1 MTTRRFARHLV
12 ACAAIALGATSDATA
27 QEAAT
32 PVTFNQH
39 VAPVL
44 HRACAQCHHPG
55 GAGPFSLVTFA
66 DAAKRAKQLATVTS
80 SGFMP
85 PWKADGHPDEFV
97 AQPRLSPDEVALF
110 RRWAEAPA

>member
-1 MTTRRFARHLV
+1 MTPCTSAWKLV
-12 ACAAIALGATSDATA
+12 ACAALALVATCDAAAQGAAV
-27 QEAAT
+27 

-97 AQPRLSPDEVALF
+97 AQPRL
-110 RRWAEAPA
+110 